1 MIGRTSI
8 RWRLVA
14 WVSGVLV
21 MAAAVIFVVVYE
33 RTGQELRNQ
42 IDHDVAAD
50 VTELQSVVRALGPR
64 DPRTLL
70 ADIGGYLRA
79 QPYSGTSSLL
89 FASIPGH
96 GSTSNH
102 PELIGGQSADDGESA
117 SQQSQENTLEQ
128 ALLSGPTGVSTRH
141 VADVGKVR
149 VKERIVR
156 VGGLRVRIG
165 AGEPLEI
172 VERAEHG
179 VARSFVIAG
188 ALALLLAL
196 IASYLA
202 GASLSLPLRRMAR
215 VAARVD
221 EGDLHP
227 RMQASSLGGS
237 EVRVLAESFNHMLD
251 RLGAAFA
258 AQREFIADAS
268 HELRTPLTVIGG
280 QLEVLAAQERPD
292 PEEVRRV
299 ERLVAGEIARMSRLV
314 DDMLLLAR
322 SERQDFL
329 QCKEFELEPFVS
341 ELWWGASVSD
351 ERHFELGPIPNAKLT
366 ADPDRLAQALRNLI
380 RNAVEHTAEPH
391 GLVRL
396 EVQSRPGGRVR
407 FVVMDDGPGIA
418 AEQLESVFER
428 FHRTDSARDRK
439 AGGAGLGLAIVRAI
453 AEAHDGTAR
462 AVATA
467 TGGARLELEL
477 PGLHDERTP
486 APQSRVPVSRT
497 SAH

>member
-14 WVSGVLV
+14 WVSGVLL
-21 MAAAVIFVVVYE
+21 MASAVIFVVVYE

-50 VTELQSVVRALGPR
+50 VTELTSVVHALGPR

-102 PELIGGQSADDGESA
+102 PELIGGQSPDDGESPN
-117 SQQSQENTLEQ
+117 QQAHENALEQ
-128 ALLSGPTGVSTRH
+128 GLLGGPTGLTTRR

-156 VGGLRVRIG
+156 VGSLKVRVG
-165 AGEPLEI
+165 AGEPLVI

-227 RMQASSLGGS
+227 RMQTSSLGGS

-251 RLGAAFA
+251 RLAEAFA

-299 ERLVAGEIARMSRLV
+299 ERLVAAEIARTM
-314 DDMLLLAR
+314 AR
-322 SERQDFL
+322 PR
-329 QCKEFELEPFVS
+329 P
-341 ELWWGASVSD
+341 A
-351 ERHFELGPIPNAKLT
+351 PP
-366 ADPDRLAQALRNLI
+366 ALRS
-380 RNAVEHTAEPH
+380 RAES
-391 GLVRL
+391 VRWKRAKTL
-396 EVQSRPGGRVR
+396 SSWSEAIPGPSSMTTKRTRFPGRVWT
-407 FVVMDDGPGIA
+407 
-418 AEQLESVFER
+418 S
-428 FHRTDSARDRK
+428 
-439 AGGAGLGLAIVRAI
+439 
-453 AEAHDGTAR
+453 
-462 AVATA
+462 
-467 TGGARLELEL
+467 
-477 PGLHDERTP
+477 
-486 APQSRVPVSRT
+486 SRT
-497 SAH
+497 RPFGSAVCSTALRIRLRSACASRSGSAVSLASGMGPSSKCRSSLTLAPHQSSETNGSSSNSL